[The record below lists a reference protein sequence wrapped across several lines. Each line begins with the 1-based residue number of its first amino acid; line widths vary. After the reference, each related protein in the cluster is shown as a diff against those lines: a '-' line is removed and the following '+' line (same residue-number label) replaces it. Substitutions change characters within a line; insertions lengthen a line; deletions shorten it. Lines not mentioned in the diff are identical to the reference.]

1 MNDITNLYQEYLK
14 IQKIIKSS
22 YNIEEYDDDTKAW
35 LESHYKRTF
44 NGYVKVYLPIS
55 TIRNICQDWIDKII
69 AENKISRFSKG
80 WIDLLFFGIKGKFKE
95 RKKFLSMFY
104 AIYYDMASKLDL
116 LDGGPD
122 TEVKTT
128 TTGFAIG

>member
-22 YNIEEYDDDTKAW
+22 YNIEEYDDDTKEW
-35 LESHYKRTF
+35 LKSHYKRTF
-44 NGYVKVYLPIS
+44 NGYVSVYLPTS
-55 TIRNICQDWIDKII
+55 AIRNICQGWIDKII
-69 AENKISRFSKG
+69 MENEINRFPKV
-80 WIDLLFFGIKGKFKE
+80 WIDLVYFFLKGQYKQRRNFMN
-95 RKKFLSMFY
+95 MFY
-104 AIYYDMASKLDL
+104 TIYYDMVAKLDS

-128 TTGFAIG
+128 TAGFAIG